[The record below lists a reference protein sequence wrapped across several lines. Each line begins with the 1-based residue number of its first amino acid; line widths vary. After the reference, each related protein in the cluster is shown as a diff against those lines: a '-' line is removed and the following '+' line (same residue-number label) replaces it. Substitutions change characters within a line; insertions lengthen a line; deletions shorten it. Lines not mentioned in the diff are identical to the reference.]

1 MSTHN
6 RSGWLIHASQYVAVQ
21 TIPRFRPG
29 ISAKDLALERKK
41 CRGV

>member
-6 RSGWLIHASQYVAVQ
+6 RSGWLIQASQYVAVQ
-21 TIPRFRPG
+21 TIPVLRPG

-41 CRGV
+41 WRGV

>member
-21 TIPRFRPG
+21 TISLLSPG
-29 ISAKDLALERKK
+29 ISAKDLAFDRKK
-41 CRGV
+41 WRGV